1 MSPTSSAGGTV
12 TARSVR
18 NRIPDPVLTTLPLGI
33 VVRAGRVE
41 VVEAHAPGRLRLLDP
56 LAGRREGVA
65 RLDVDREQLGRHDRG
80 RGLRIRRRG
89 GGAGHDPQRLGPMVP
104 SRGAITAVAVGRY
117 RNAAAPP
124 TTTASATT
132 ASADDERRP
141 TDRRAERP
149 TDRLRPERRRDGP
162 LRWPGCLP
170 RRALPGSRRAPDR
183 PASVLPGR
191 RGRPRSSAGRRGRCR
206 VDGACCHPGARG
218 RGAGGRR
225 TSRGRTGG
233 RPTGGRRPGDA
244 ADAAN
249 APAAA
254 AAPAPGRSLPDA
266 RPFGCGVATVSLTR
280 IPSASSSSPIGA
292 AASGPA
298 SPVAT
303 PEAAAAAKAPASA
316 SVPERSSSNED
327 SYSPTV
333 AKIGRPADA
342 ASARVAPSPA
352 TIESRLPLVSAS
364 RARRRKLMREVATR
378 EPYGSTT
385 ATRLPSADRMRAAAE
400 VISSSMSR

>member
-1 MSPTSSAGGTV
+1 MTSGVRPIDGRNDRTTGSGRIVPGRSPSMAGVSATTRAAGITAGARPARFASPRGG
-12 TARSVR
+12 ADERGPRSV
-18 NRIPDPVLTTLPLGI
+18 VG
-33 VVRAGRVE
+33 AGP
-41 VVEAHAPGRLRLLDP
+41 A
-56 LAGRREGVA
+56 
-65 RLDVDREQLGRHDRG
+65 
-80 RGLRIRRRG
+80 RRG
-89 GGAGHDPQRLGPMVP
+89 SP
-104 SRGAITAVAVGRY
+104 SRSA
-117 RNAAAPP
+117 AAAPAVAAP
-124 TTTASATT
+124 
-132 ASADDERRP
+132 
-141 TDRRAERP
+141 AEV
-149 TDRLRPERRRDGP
+149 
-162 LRWPGCLP
+162 
-170 RRALPGSRRAPDR
+170 APAVAA
-183 PASVLPGR
+183 PA
-191 RGRPRSSAGRRGRCR
+191 A
-206 VDGACCHPGARG
+206 
-218 RGAGGRR
+218 
-225 TSRGRTGG
+225 
-233 RPTGGRRPGDA
+233 A

-254 AAPAPGRSLPDA
+254 AAPAADRPLSGAVSGRSLPDA
-266 RPFGCGVATVSLTR
+266 GPFAFGVATVSLTR
-280 IPSASSSSPIGA
+280 VPSASSSPPTGA